1 MYQAHAAIKARPETV
16 ERTPMD
22 KREFSIGSV
31 GRYIVIG
38 VITAAPLAIT
48 WLIIDFFFRQLSHIG
63 QPWVKAVAHAVTPH
77 LPLLAAWL
85 ENETLLSIIAAII
98 ILAALWALGRMTTH
112 VMGRRMIGLFEAF
125 IGMIPFVDKI
135 YQSTKRFLTIAGS
148 SSEGERRVV
157 LIDFP
162 SPKMKAIGLVTRILT
177 DKETGEEL
185 VAVYVPTSP
194 NPTSGYIEIVP
205 VRDVTFT
212 DWTFDQAMSFVVTGG
227 SNAPDSIS
235 YFTKRGVERLPNC
248 HSPASRK
255 EVQE

>member
-1 MYQAHAAIKARPETV
+1 
-16 ERTPMD
+16 MD
-22 KREFSIGSV
+22 KREFSIKSV

-48 WLIIDFFFRQLSHIG
+48 WLIFDFFFRQLSNIG
-63 QPWVKAVAHAVTPH
+63 QPWVKAVARTVTPQ

-85 ENETLLSIIAAII
+85 ENETLLSILAVII
-98 ILAALWALGRMTTH
+98 ILAALWGLGRMTTH
-112 VMGRRMIGLFEAF
+112 VVGQRMIGVFEAL

-135 YQSTKRFLTIAGS
+135 YQSTKRFLTIAGN

-162 SPKMKAIGLVTRILT
+162 SPEMKAIGLVTRILK

-194 NPTSGYIEIVP
+194 NPTSGYIEIIP
-205 VRDVTFT
+205 VRSVTFT
-212 DWTFDQAMSFVVTGG
+212 DWTFDQAMSFIVTGG
-227 SNAPDSIS
+227 SNAPDTIS
-235 YFTKRGVERLPNC
+235 YFAKRGAERLADG
-248 HSPASRK
+248 HSSANQK
-255 EVQE
+255 GVQE